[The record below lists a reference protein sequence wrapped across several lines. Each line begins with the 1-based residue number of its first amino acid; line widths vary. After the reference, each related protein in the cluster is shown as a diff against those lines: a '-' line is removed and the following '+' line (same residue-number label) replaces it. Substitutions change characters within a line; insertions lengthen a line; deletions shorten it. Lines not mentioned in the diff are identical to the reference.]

1 MKMNILSWIIYIP
14 LQILFLPAV
23 ILRVSLVGY
32 KQLVVSKTRSFND
45 CDRSN
50 KRSMDHE
57 YIRYA

>member
-23 ILRVSLVGY
+23 IIRVSLVGY
-32 KQLVVSKTRSFND
+32 KQVVVSKKTQSFND

-50 KRSMDHE
+50 KRSMGHA
-57 YIRYA
+57 YIR